1 MSWGPPPTA
10 GVPSSVRFHA
20 VWDHLPRSGNENAA
34 VVLPATT
41 FAERQG
47 SYTNLEGTVQFL
59 RPPVAIDPPLKE
71 AWEVLTE
78 LGAALGL
85 QLDYAGIFPIQR
97 EAAAKAP
104 ALAALA
110 QAPSPEPV
118 AGPVLVGPAHP

>member
-1 MSWGPPPTA
+1 MPLYRGTSERGALELGVAGWDALGGVEALLSGGRPPAA

-20 VWDHLPRSGNENAA
+20 AWDRLPRSGNESAT

-78 LGAALGL
+78 LGIALGM
-85 QLDYAGIFPIQR
+85 D
-97 EAAAKAP
+97 
-104 ALAALA
+104 
-110 QAPSPEPV
+110 
-118 AGPVLVGPAHP
+118 